1 MKNKYSDRFPRLVDT
16 LFLDEIIYLLCKH
29 SLYKKC
35 FKKVLDLIYP
45 DGMMEAKTYLS
56 SIIPIRNKLSHSN
69 PISVREAEK
78 AICYSNDFVDGVKE
92 YMKKTGQQTIYNVPN
107 IIKIN
112 DSLGNEFYLNKNVS
126 FESIIIN
133 DKNGNLYEFEIG
145 DEYTVWLTLDPSF
158 DISDYNFTCKEGN
171 LTVISNESIKINLKM
186 TEQLV
191 GERKAVFCTLRSSKN
206 WHRYNGYDQQFAL
219 VFKVLPPN

>member
-1 MKNKYSDRFPRLVDT
+1 MCEYCDNDKSIKSSNW
-16 LFLDEIIYLLCKH
+16 
-29 SLYKKC
+29 
-35 FKKVLDLIYP
+35 
-45 DGMMEAKTYLS
+45 DGYG
-56 SIIPIRNKLSHSN
+56 SI
-69 PISVREAEK
+69 
-78 AICYSNDFVDGVKE
+78 
-92 YMKKTGQQTIYNVPN
+92 
-107 IIKIN
+107 
-112 DSLGNEFYLNKNVS
+112 
-126 FESIIIN
+126 SI

-191 GERKAVFCTLRSSKN
+191 GERKVVSCTLRSSKN

-219 VFKVLPPN
+219 VFRVLPPN